1 MITGNVI
8 VGHFSIAFFKRVF
21 FNAVMENK
29 RKIRLQQFMTVNA
42 ELMRTMLDMLEG
54 NIETGYY
61 FDLSKVKFKD
71 RYEN

>member
-1 MITGNVI
+1 
-8 VGHFSIAFFKRVF
+8 
-21 FNAVMENK
+21 MENK

-61 FDLSKVKFKD
+61 FDLSKVKIKD